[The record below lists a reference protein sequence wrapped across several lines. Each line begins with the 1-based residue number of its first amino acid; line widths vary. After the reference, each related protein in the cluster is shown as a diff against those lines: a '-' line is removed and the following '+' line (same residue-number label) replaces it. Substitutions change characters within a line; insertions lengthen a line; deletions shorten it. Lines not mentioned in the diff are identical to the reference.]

1 MHFNKLWWIGITLL
15 FISISFNLSAQQKN
29 LKIISYN
36 ILEGMKLDTTSN
48 KDYFVSWVKSQNPD
62 ILALQELN
70 SFTQKQLE
78 ELARKFNHPYAV
90 LLKEKGYPVG
100 LTSKFPIINVEKVL
114 DNMLHGFIKAEI
126 LDYSIYVIHLSPHK
140 YQKRREETDL
150 ILQMSQ
156 SKPNHQKKTIIM
168 GDFNSISESDAEAYK
183 DGKLWERFNFN
194 DNKYPTHANLCNG
207 QLDYEVHRK
216 IVNAGYVDA
225 FKLLNKPYDYSA
237 PTLLTSN
244 GGETPS
250 YRIDFIYVSK
260 SLKHRIKRAAIVKDD
275 FTNYYSDHY
284 PVVIEIMK

>member
-1 MHFNKLWWIGITLL
+1 MT
-15 FISISFNLSAQQKN
+15 
-29 LKIISYN
+29 
-36 ILEGMKLDTTSN
+36 LDTTAN
-48 KDYFVSWVKSQNPD
+48 KDLFVEWVKQQNPD
-62 ILALQELN
+62 MLALQEVN
-70 SFTQKQLE
+70 KFTQLTLE
-78 ELARKFNHPYAV
+78 TMARRYNHPYAV
-90 LLKEKGYPVG
+90 LLKEKGFPVA
-100 LTSKFPIINVEKVL
+100 LTSKYPIVNVQKVL
-114 DNMLHGFIKAEI
+114 DNMHHGFIRADI
-126 LDYSIYVIHLSPHK
+126 AGYNVMVIHLSPHK
-140 YQKRREETDL
+140 YRKRHEEIEV
-150 ILQMSQ
+150 ILQTASLQ
-156 SKPNHQKKTIIM
+156 HNKNKTIIM

-284 PVVIEIMK
+284 TVVLEIM